1 MLLERRMTR
10 NPITISPELRA
21 VDALELMKKER
32 VRRFPVLDLK
42 KNLVGLLC
50 ERDLLKVPS
59 LTEYLVKDL
68 MTTELVTVDRQTPC
82 EDAAR
87 IMLDQE
93 ISTLPVMDKGR
104 LVGLITKSDLF
115 NIILELFG
123 ARHFGVR
130 VECIVENRPGALAS
144 ITHSIALMG
153 WDIISVGTFQ
163 GNDPSSA
170 LFIIKVE
177 GCMPDE
183 LKEVLEGHC
192 REILDIRES

>member
-10 NPITISPELRA
+10 NPITVSPELRA
-21 VDALELMKKER
+21 QEAFELMKKEK
-32 VRRFPVLDLK
+32 VRRFPVLDMR

-59 LTEYLVKDL
+59 LTQYLVKDL

-87 IMLDQE
+87 IMIDQE
-93 ISTLPVMDKGR
+93 ISTLPVMDNGK
-104 LVGLITKSDLF
+104 LIGLITKSDLF

-130 VECIVENRPGALAS
+130 VECIVENRPGMIATLA
-144 ITHSIALMG
+144 HSIAIMG
-153 WDIISVGTFQ
+153 WDIISFGTFQ
-163 GNDPSSA
+163 GNDPASA
-170 LFIIKVE
+170 LCTIKVE
-177 GCMPDE
+177 GCTPDE
-183 LKEVLEGHC
+183 LKEVLSSLC
-192 REILDIRES
+192 REILDIREA